1 MARAPIRVRA
11 GVLLYGPP
19 GCGKTHLARAAVA
32 GAGLQMVPVKGPEL
46 LNKYIGASEAAVRQV
61 FARASAAA
69 PCVLFFDEVDAI
81 GEAQCYSYHY
91 RSRYAM
97 VSPGDVP
104 RGLGYHARSA
114 CPHAAPRRGLDS
126 TGVTDRVVNQLL
138 TELDGVEALEGVA
151 VLAATSRP
159 DLVDPALLR
168 PGRLGEARTCCCD
181 VLPNGCPD
189 AVGTGV

>member
-81 GEAQCYSYHY
+81 GNVKCH
-91 RSRYAM
+91 
-97 VSPGDVP
+97 PCG
-104 RGLGYHARSA
+104 GWGHLARA
-114 CPHAAPRRGLDS
+114 CPWAKGRGRME
-126 TGVTDRVVNQLL
+126 GGGAVPGEQKNRFR
-138 TELDGVEALEGVA
+138 EGV
-151 VLAATSRP
+151 VLLWTAPEVKQHYS
-159 DLVDPALLR
+159 L
-168 PGRLGEARTCCCD
+168 GRLARGQFK
-181 VLPNGCPD
+181 LQGFH
-189 AVGTGV
+189 